1 MLQVHDSAAR
11 WRSFFEET
19 CANKISTLA
28 ASWPKQIS
36 FAIDFA
42 EVQAWDVP
50 FAELILNHPRV
61 TIQNADNVLAGMCRE
76 SGYDANPRL
85 RIVGLP
91 PDAMHRLRDIS
102 SDEVETFTTSEVI
115 VTKVSELKPRIYNA
129 IFTCTTCGNT
139 VEIAQPNELELIEP
153 SECPDNG
160 SGCGRST
167 SGRGSTR
174 FDLRHSESTMIDNQ
188 WIEVQ
193 ELPEN
198 VKPGSQPVRLSVL
211 AEAELA
217 GKHVPGERIRING
230 IPYVRTLKRGG
241 AKTPMFDVYISM
253 HSSERK
259 NIPLEE
265 IEISPTEIAD
275 IEKISQREDLVELF
289 IRSIAPSIIVGE
301 EKMNWIKKS
310 LVLQLLGGV
319 ARKYGDGTRTRGDI
333 HILLLGDPGVAKSQI
348 LS

>member
-1 MLQVHDSAAR
+1 MRRPCVVRSMLQVHDSAAR

-36 FAIDFA
+36 FSIDFA
-42 EVQAWDVP
+42 DIQAWDVP

-61 TIQNADNVLAGMCRE
+61 AIGNADRVLAGMCSE
-76 SGYDANPRL
+76 SGYEANPRL
-85 RIVGLP
+85 RISGLP

-129 IFTCTTCGNT
+129 IFTCCTCGNT
-139 VEIAQPNELELIEP
+139 VEIAQPNELELVEP
-153 SECPDNG
+153 SECPENSG
-160 SGCGRST
+160 GCGRST
-167 SGRGSTR
+167 SGKGSTR
-174 FDLRHSESTMIDNQ
+174 FDLRHSDSTMIDNQ

-241 AKTPMFDVYISM
+241 AKTPMFKRRYP
-253 HSSERK
+253 H
-259 NIPLEE
+259 L
-265 IEISPTEIAD
+265 T
-275 IEKISQREDLVELF
+275 
-289 IRSIAPSIIVGE
+289 
-301 EKMNWIKKS
+301 
-310 LVLQLLGGV
+310 
-319 ARKYGDGTRTRGDI
+319 
-333 HILLLGDPGVAKSQI
+333 PG
-348 LS
+348 